1 MMEGHHKVPLFWTCF
16 TFTTF
21 GFTCSFVSMVMP
33 YWYARYPQSQNRF
46 VRLGLWEVCFEGY
59 MAKKTGNYMYFG
71 CFYLFDTKILTLWP
85 IIFRDWFIACQAF
98 FTCSFATHILAECV
112 ILTQVLGLVSIFG
125 SRAVL
130 CIMVTLSVN
139 CFSTLVSL
147 ITMGVGVDTE
157 QKIEKAAKHPWL
169 EDLDQNS
176 LSWSYGIAAISL
188 LPSCLTVIILGWFV
202 YPKKSPCGLLINSA
216 WNWPT
221 LNDLQCRY
229 HMHDMHVPK
238 ISSSSNPQSSCH
250 NITTMSTDYPHSLRS
265 RTLIQS
271 SQITGDQ
278 LSNELNNKILC
289 KPTLFHKSG
298 AQIETLPM
306 ITAQDQ
312 NSILSDNCGKLSS
325 YDPRSADT
333 VSLSSYEQPPLNL
346 LYNPQTINMNHQ
358 FNSIMYSK
366 ENNFVENDY
375 CSSIDCKT
383 KLIQSNLL
391 STFHK
396 FSAPFL
402 KESTS
407 ERKQPQ
413 CITNSDSHSHL
424 KSIHSNKSSNLQQPS
439 SSNPDTSIWTENSI
453 IQTARPMK
461 RTKQKMK
468 TDQFMKK
475 LIPSENLFKFSSSFP
490 NTKIESQPNR
500 FVQKA
505 KPMNRK

>member
-1 MMEGHHKVPLFWTCF
+1 
-16 TFTTF
+16 
-21 GFTCSFVSMVMP
+21 
-33 YWYARYPQSQNRF
+33 
-46 VRLGLWEVCFEGY
+46 
-59 MAKKTGNYMYFG
+59 
-71 CFYLFDTKILTLWP
+71 
-85 IIFRDWFIACQAF
+85 
-98 FTCSFATHILAECV
+98 
-112 ILTQVLGLVSIFG
+112 
-125 SRAVL
+125 
-130 CIMVTLSVN
+130 MVTLSVN
-139 CFSTLVSL
+139 CFSTLISL

-169 EDLDQNS
+169 EDLDHNS

-188 LPSCLTVIILGWFV
+188 LPSCITVIILGWFV

-229 HMHDMHVPK
+229 HMHDIHVPK
-238 ISSSSNPQSSCH
+238 ICSSSNPQSSCH

-265 RTLIQS
+265 RTVIQS
-271 SQITGDQ
+271 SQINGDQ

-289 KPTLFHKSG
+289 KSTLFHKSG
-298 AQIETLPM
+298 AQIETLSV

-358 FNSIMYSK
+358 FNPIMYSK
-366 ENNFVENDY
+366 ENNFVKNDY

-391 STFHK
+391 CTFHK

-407 ERKQPQ
+407 IRQQPQ

-424 KSIHSNKSSNLQQPS
+424 KSIHSNKSSTLQQPS

-468 TDQFMKK
+468 TDQLMKK

-490 NTKIESQPNR
+490 NTVSLILIDVDHL
-500 FVQKA
+500 FC
-505 KPMNRK
+505 

>member
-1 MMEGHHKVPLFWTCF
+1 
-16 TFTTF
+16 
-21 GFTCSFVSMVMP
+21 
-33 YWYARYPQSQNRF
+33 
-46 VRLGLWEVCFEGY
+46 
-59 MAKKTGNYMYFG
+59 MAKKPGNYMYFG
-71 CFYLFDTKILTLWP
+71 CFYLFDKKISTLWP
-85 IIFRDWFIACQAF
+85 TIFRDWFIACQAF
-98 FTCSFATHILAECV
+98 FTCSFASHVLAESV

-147 ITMGVGVDTE
+147 ITMGVGIDTE
-157 QKIEKAAKHPWL
+157 QKIEKAAKHSWL
-169 EDLDQNS
+169 EDLGQNS

-188 LPSCLTVIILGWFV
+188 LSSCITVIILGWFV

-238 ISSSSNPQSSCH
+238 IFSSSNPQSSCH
-250 NITTMSTDYPHSLRS
+250 NITTMSVDYPHSLHS

-271 SQITGDQ
+271 RQIAGDQ
-278 LSNELNNKILC
+278 LSNELNNRILC
-289 KPTLFHKSG
+289 KPTLFQKLG
-298 AQIETLPM
+298 TQPETLSM
-306 ITAQDQ
+306 ITTQDQ

-333 VSLSSYEQPPLNL
+333 VSLLSYEQPPLNL
-346 LYNPQTINMNHQ
+346 LYNPQTINMNQ
-358 FNSIMYSK
+358 FNSIMYPK
-366 ENNFVENDY
+366 ENNFSKNDY
-375 CSSIDCKT
+375 SSSTDRKT

-391 STFHK
+391 STLHK

-402 KESTS
+402 KESTT
-407 ERKQPQ
+407 ERQPQ
-413 CITNSDSHSHL
+413 CITNSESHSHL

-439 SSNPDTSIWTENSI
+439 SSNLDTSIWTENSI
-453 IQTARPMK
+453 IQAARPMK
-461 RTKQKMK
+461 RTKQKIK
-468 TDQFMKK
+468 TDKFMKK

-490 NTKIESQPNR
+490 NTVHKFFS
-500 FVQKA
+500 K
-505 KPMNRK
+505 KRK

>member
-1 MMEGHHKVPLFWTCF
+1 
-16 TFTTF
+16 
-21 GFTCSFVSMVMP
+21 
-33 YWYARYPQSQNRF
+33 
-46 VRLGLWEVCFEGY
+46 
-59 MAKKTGNYMYFG
+59 MAKKPGNYMYFG
-71 CFYLFDTKILTLWP
+71 CFYLFDKKISTLWP
-85 IIFRDWFIACQAF
+85 TIFRDWFIACQAF
-98 FTCSFATHILAECV
+98 FTCSFASHVLAESV

-147 ITMGVGVDTE
+147 ITMGVGIDTE
-157 QKIEKAAKHPWL
+157 QKIEKAAKHSWL
-169 EDLDQNS
+169 EDLGQNS

-188 LPSCLTVIILGWFV
+188 LSSCITVIILGWFV

-238 ISSSSNPQSSCH
+238 IFSSSNPQSSCH
-250 NITTMSTDYPHSLRS
+250 NITTMSVDYPHSLHS

-271 SQITGDQ
+271 RQIAGDQ
-278 LSNELNNKILC
+278 LSNELNNRILC
-289 KPTLFHKSG
+289 KPTLFQKLG
-298 AQIETLPM
+298 TQPETLSM
-306 ITAQDQ
+306 ITTQDQ

-333 VSLSSYEQPPLNL
+333 VSLLSYEQPPLNL
-346 LYNPQTINMNHQ
+346 LYNPQTINMNQ
-358 FNSIMYSK
+358 FNSIMYPK
-366 ENNFVENDY
+366 ENNFSKNDY
-375 CSSIDCKT
+375 SSSTDRKT

-391 STFHK
+391 STLHK

-402 KESTS
+402 KESTT
-407 ERKQPQ
+407 ERQPQ
-413 CITNSDSHSHL
+413 CITNSESHSHL

-439 SSNPDTSIWTENSI
+439 SSNLDTSIWTENSI
-453 IQTARPMK
+453 IQAARPMK
-461 RTKQKMK
+461 RTKQKIK
-468 TDQFMKK
+468 TDKFMKK

-490 NTKIESQPNR
+490 NTKIQSQPNT